1 MPWDLDELAAVAA
14 ETAQAAGDVLLAHAG
29 DRVAWDAKSTP
40 TDPVTA
46 ADRASERA
54 VVEHLLARRPDD
66 GIVGEEAT
74 GNRRGTSGL
83 RWVVDPLDGT
93 VNFTLG
99 IRRWAVSIAAV
110 DDHGG
115 VVGVVLDP
123 LVPELFRAVRGRG
136 TTRNDVPVTVSDVTD
151 PAFAMVA
158 TGFFYDRDVRRV
170 QGREVA
176 DLVTRIRDVRR
187 GGAASLDLA
196 DVACGRVDG
205 FAEFGLNHW
214 DWAAGALLVT
224 EAGGRCSSFDREIQG
239 WTRPVTVAAGRGL
252 HDWLED
258 WARSQDRPVAD

>member
-1 MPWDLDELAAVAA
+1 MPWNLDELATVATD
-14 ETAQAAGDVLLAHAG
+14 TARAAGDVLRAHAG
-29 DRVAWDAKSTP
+29 GRVAWDAKSTP

-46 ADRASERA
+46 ADRASER
-54 VVEHLLARRPDD
+54 VVVAHLRARRPDD

-110 DDHGG
+110 DDRGA
-115 VVGVVLDP
+115 VVGVVFDP

-136 TTRNDVPVTVSDVTD
+136 ATRDDVPVAVSDIAD
-151 PAFAMVA
+151 PAFAMVG

-187 GGAASLDLA
+187 AGAASLDLA
-196 DVACGRVDG
+196 DVACGRLDG

-214 DWAAGALLVT
+214 DWAAAALLVT
-224 EAGGRCSSFDREIQG
+224 EAGGRFSTFDREIAG
-239 WTRPVTVAAGRGL
+239 WTRPVTVAAGPGL
-252 HDWLED
+252 HGWLDD
-258 WARSQDRPVAD
+258 WARSQARPGAD